1 MLIFEY
7 VKLEVYK
14 VGWPRVEW
22 AGPTHMGHTPTLQM
36 GILQY
41 KMGDRSDFCPSLY
54 PRRILEKILYRYLH
68 THWYFQILT
77 VAFFGEGFKMYHT
90 HICYLMNELCPGKL
104 GIW

>member
-22 AGPTHMGHTPTLQM
+22 AGPKHMGHTPTLQM

-41 KMGDRSDFCPSLY
+41 EIG
-54 PRRILEKILYRYLH
+54 
-68 THWYFQILT
+68 
-77 VAFFGEGFKMYHT
+77 G
-90 HICYLMNELCPGKL
+90 
-104 GIW
+104 

>member
-22 AGPTHMGHTPTLQM
+22 AGTTHMGHTPTLQM

-41 KMGDRSDFCPSLY
+41 KIG
-54 PRRILEKILYRYLH
+54 
-68 THWYFQILT
+68 
-77 VAFFGEGFKMYHT
+77 G
-90 HICYLMNELCPGKL
+90 
-104 GIW
+104 